1 MYLKVWTPMCD
12 LVLIGDLIESSG
24 VHDLS
29 LHGEH
34 LMQSLQASEL
44 TVQQALDHA
53 WFAGCVV

>member
-1 MYLKVWTPMCD
+1 MCD
-12 LVLIGDLIESSG
+12 LVLIGDLIASSG